1 MHPVLKAIP
10 KPSTTARELTIEQ
23 KAARY
28 DQFVNIRAAKHA
40 TRRQIASLNRQLERL
55 DLEENKVLGVGY
67 LVEECSECHG
77 HHEGTC

>member
-1 MHPVLKAIP
+1 MQTELFPWFNPSP
-10 KPSTTARELTIEQ
+10 KPSTQ
-23 KAARY
+23 AARY
-28 DQFVNIRAAKHA
+28 DQIVNIRAAKHA
-40 TRRQIASLNRQLERL
+40 TMRQIASLNRQLEKL